1 MCSVFK
7 VCLGKFEKVC
17 SCYNMIIL
25 KKYYYKG
32 NIYFCCLCVDDKN
45 LDCFMDIFSKIG
57 KEGEFFEKI
66 NYVIGV

>member
-1 MCSVFK
+1 
-7 VCLGKFEKVC
+7 
-17 SCYNMIIL
+17 MIIL